1 MTRLLVLLSALP
13 AALFSLANVR
23 AADVSAG
30 DSRHV
35 VVISID
41 GFAAYLLD
49 DPKAPIP
56 TIRRLAREGA
66 FVEGGMKVSNPSVT
80 WPNHTS
86 LVTGVRP
93 EKHGVLANGVLVR
106 GGVDVPV
113 TTDPKRDKSDLVRT
127 PTVYD
132 AAHAAGLTT
141 ADINWPCTRNTRSLD
156 DSFPD
161 VPDAVANSTPR
172 LRKELVAE
180 GILADETD
188 KSFTA
193 GSVVGRDHVWT
204 EAACHVIRRRK
215 PNLLFLHLLNV
226 DATHHSL
233 GPQSPAG
240 YTANAYA
247 DACVARVLA
256 ALDEAGIRSRT
267 TVLVVADH
275 GFAMTPK
282 AVRPNVLLR
291 QSGLLKAAG
300 GKPTDARVNVVPEG
314 GIGLIYCNH
323 PGEVQSDRRR
333 VQELLAGR
341 EGVAAVLEPAEF
353 ASQGMPDPRE
363 YSQAPDLILVAKEG
377 YAVSGSTDGSE
388 FVTTHTEGR
397 VSLGSHGLLSANVKM
412 NAVCVLSGRGVRPGA
427 KVAAAENIDVAP
439 TIARLL
445 GIEFAADG
453 KPLAELLAGE

>member
-1 MTRLLVLLSALP
+1 MLRLSTWLSALLP
-13 AALFSLANVR
+13 ALFSVAVAR
-23 AADVSAG
+23 GADVPTG

-56 TIRRLAREGA
+56 TIRKLARDGA
-66 FVEGGMKVSNPSVT
+66 FVESGMKVSNPSVT

-113 TTDPKRDKSDLVRT
+113 TVDPKRDKSDLVRT
-127 PTVYD
+127 PTIYD
-132 AAHAAGLTT
+132 AAHAAGLST
-141 ADINWPCTRNTRSLD
+141 AEINWPCTRNAKSLD

-172 LRKELVAE
+172 LRDELVAAE
-180 GILADETD
+180 ILSDETD

-193 GSVVGRDHVWT
+193 GSVVGRDHIWT
-204 EAACHVIRRRK
+204 EAACHVIRKRK

-256 ALDEAGIRSRT
+256 ALDAAGIRSRT

-291 QSGLLKAAG
+291 QNGLLKAAA

-314 GIGLIYCNH
+314 GIGLIYCNN
-323 PGEVQSDRRR
+323 PGEVAADRRR
-333 VQELLAGR
+333 VKELFVGR

-353 ASQGMPDPRE
+353 ESHGMPDPRE
-363 YSQAPDLILVAKEG
+363 YPQAPDLILVAKDG
-377 YAVSGSTDGSE
+377 YAVSGSTDGEE

-397 VSLGSHGLLSANVKM
+397 VSLGSHGLLAANAKM

-427 KVAAAENIDVAP
+427 KVSAAENIDVAP

-445 GIEFAADG
+445 GIQFTADG
-453 KPLAELLAGE
+453 KPLSELLTGE